1 MKMEHCTGI
10 AEVYVFKSFSA
21 IQRYDTV
28 SFIHFQ
34 ISAGQFQRG
43 NYQSDSSDTLMSL
56 LFTTKFSSTR
66 QFKNHLE
73 LLPTFV
79 DESPDRPTSF
89 PGTFPTTP
97 PGQGKLSGN
106 EFEQQSVSVEE
117 LSANHELPRG
127 NLMFLASRANI
138 LVLRTSNF
146 QGATIRAIVPRHNHS
161 IVFIVQH

>member
-1 MKMEHCTGI
+1 MKMKMEHCNGN

-21 IQRYDTV
+21 IQRYDI

-56 LFTTKFSSTR
+56 LFTTIFSSAR
-66 QFKNHLE
+66 QFKNDIE
-73 LLPTFV
+73 LLPTFE

-89 PGTFPTTP
+89 PGTFPTAP

-106 EFEQQSVSVEE
+106 EFEQYSVSVEE
-117 LSANHELPRG
+117 LSADSGPAE
-127 NLMFLASRANI
+127 I
-138 LVLRTSNF
+138 
-146 QGATIRAIVPRHNHS
+146 
-161 IVFIVQH
+161 